1 MINKFIGIGHLTKDP
16 ESKSFAN
23 SNKCSFG
30 LAINNTKDEV
40 LFLDV
45 ECWNRVAE
53 NCQQYL
59 SKGSCAYVEGKV
71 KVNKWED
78 KNGNNRQK
86 FYISADIVR
95 FLPNGKKE
103 NSPTTVEKPAPKPSI
118 ESIVS
123 EDEMPF

>member
-16 ESKSFAN
+16 DSKSFAN

-30 LAINNTKDEV
+30 LAINNSKEEV

-59 SKGSCAYVEGKV
+59 TKGSCAYVEGKI
-71 KVNKWED
+71 KLNKWED
-78 KNGNNRQK
+78 KNGNSRQK
-86 FYISADIVR
+86 FYISADLVR

-103 NSPTTVEKPAPKPSI
+103 NNKPVVENAAPRPNI
-118 ESIVS
+118 ESIVD